1 MISLPENLYIFQ
13 NLSQEDLSGIN
24 ELIRETDY
32 RKNDL
37 ILKKGDFIGDIYI
50 IKSGSVKVQLPKENM
65 TMKED
70 DLVTILR
77 KGECFGELSFIDSG
91 PASATV
97 IANQDSI
104 IYSIPKDAFR
114 SFLDEHPELERKILT
129 NLLVTLVKRL
139 RNTTQ
144 NLVGSRFFI
153 SSFLTA

>member
-13 NLSQEDLSGIN
+13 NLSKEDLSGISG
-24 ELIRETDY
+24 LIRETDY
-32 RKNDL
+32 RKSDL

-65 TMKED
+65 ALKED

-104 IYSIPKDAFR
+104 IYSIPKDALR
-114 SFLDEHPELERKILT
+114 SFLDEYPELERMILT

>member
-13 NLSQEDLSGIN
+13 NLSKEELSGVN
-24 ELIRETDY
+24 GLVRETDY
-32 RKNDL
+32 RKADL

-50 IKSGSVKVQLPKENM
+50 IKSGSVKIQLPKENM
-65 TMKED
+65 AMKED

-97 IANQDSI
+97 IANQDSV

-114 SFLDEHPELERKILT
+114 AFLDEHPDLERKILA
-129 NLLVTLVKRL
+129 NLLVTLVRRL

-144 NLVGSRFFI
+144 NLIGSRFFI
-153 SSFLTA
+153 SSFLTT